1 MIYFDN
7 SATSR
12 IKPPEVI
19 MGVLGGL
26 TKYSANPG
34 RAGHDLSLATSI
46 EVMGVR
52 EKIRS
57 HVGALSAE
65 NIIFTSNCSEAL
77 NYAILGSAKRGGHI
91 IITCNE
97 HNSVYRP
104 VEFLKRNYNISYSVC
119 QTDSNGMISAHE
131 IEKLMTPRT
140 YLVVCNHISNV
151 NGDMADIHEIGKLCF
166 DKNILFLVDGAQS
179 LGHEKIDMQ
188 KDYIDF
194 LAIAGHKGLMGP
206 QGSGALVIN
215 GNIKLNPLKHGGSGT
230 NSVESVMPDDY
241 PERLEAGTIA
251 TPCILGLGAGVEY
264 VDKHFDE
271 ITQKIQAVSI
281 YAFNQLEKLDNIIM
295 YTKRNNAKNGVI
307 AFNVKNLQ
315 STTVADILN
324 QHGICVR
331 AGLHCAPLK
340 HKSLGTLEN
349 GCVRISFSHFNTN
362 DEVDELIKILKTL

>member
-19 MGVLGGL
+19 MRVLEGL
-26 TKYSANPG
+26 TQYSANPG

-52 EKIRS
+52 EKIRA
-57 HVGALSAE
+57 HVGAMSAE
-65 NIIFTSNCSEAL
+65 NVIFTSNCSEAL
-77 NYAILGSAKRGGHI
+77 NYAILGSAKRNGHI

-104 VEFLKRNYNISYSVC
+104 VEYLKRHYNVSYSVC
-119 QTDSNGMISAHE
+119 PVDSNGIVSAKE
-131 IEKLMTPRT
+131 IEKLITPKT

-151 NGDMADIHEIGKLCF
+151 NGDMADLSSIGKLCF

-179 LGHEKIDMQ
+179 LGHEKIDMT
-188 KDYIDF
+188 KDNIDL

-215 GNIKLNPLKHGGSGT
+215 GSIKLNPLKHGGSGT
-230 NSVESVMPDDY
+230 NSVESTMPDTY

-251 TPCILGLGAGVEY
+251 TPCILGLGAGVVY
-264 VDKHFDE
+264 VENHFNE
-271 ITQKIQAVSI
+271 IKKKIEDVSK
-281 YAFNQLEKLDNIIM
+281 YAYKKLDKLNNITL
-295 YTKRNNAKNGVI
+295 YTKYNNAKNGVV
-307 AFNVKNLQ
+307 AFNVKGIQ

-324 QHGICVR
+324 QNGICVR
-331 AGLHCAPLK
+331 SGLHCAPLK
-340 HKSLGTLEN
+340 HKSMGTLGN
-349 GCVRISFSHFNTN
+349 GCVRISFSHYNNF
-362 DEVDELIKILKTL
+362 DEVDKFVEILKTL

>member
-26 TKYSANPG
+26 TKFSANPG
-34 RAGHDLSLATSI
+34 RAGHDLSLMTSI

-57 HVGALSAE
+57 HVGAESAE
-65 NIIFTSNCSEAL
+65 NVIFTSNCSEAL
-77 NYAILGSAKRGGHI
+77 NYAIFGSAKRGGHI

-104 VEFLKRNYNISYSVC
+104 VEYLKKNNNVSYSVC
-119 QTDSNGMISAHE
+119 QTDSNGIITAHE
-131 IEKLMTPRT
+131 IEKLITPRT

-151 NGDMADIHEIGKLCF
+151 NGDMADIHAIGKLCF
-166 DKNILFLVDGAQS
+166 DRNILFLVDGAQS
-179 LGHEKIDMQ
+179 LGHEKIDMK

-194 LAIAGHKGLMGP
+194 LAVAGHKGLIGP

-230 NSVESVMPDDY
+230 NSIESVMPEDY

-251 TPCILGLGAGVEY
+251 TPCVLGLGAGITYVEN
-264 VDKHFDE
+264 HFEE
-271 ITQKIQAVSI
+271 IQQKIEAVSK
-281 YAFNQLEKLDNIIM
+281 YAFNRLEELNNIII
-295 YTKRNNAKNGVI
+295 YTKYNNAKNGVI
-307 AFNVKNLQ
+307 AFNVKNMQ

-324 QHGICVR
+324 QNGICVR

-340 HKSLGTLEN
+340 HRSLGTLEN
-349 GCVRISFSHFNTN
+349 GCVRISFSHFNNTG
-362 DEVDELIKILKTL
+362 EVDKMIEVLKTL